1 MVSIQPYGM
10 LIYSSLGLGHG
21 MAMPLRFLEPG
32 YVGAWLAVP
41 QTQTDAL
48 NSWMI

>member
-1 MVSIQPYGM
+1 MAI
-10 LIYSSLGLGHG
+10 LSSLGLGHG